1 MTVAALEVQQIDK
14 HFGAL
19 HVARDLSMTLA
30 AGARH
35 ALIGPN
41 GAGKTSFVNLIT
53 GAVRPD
59 SGEVF
64 LAGERITALDLAAR
78 ARRGL
83 GRTFQINQL
92 FRELTVLENVCLPI
106 LERMG
111 HGSRLW
117 RPMGRHTEAIDEA
130 MALIERFQLADV
142 ALETVDSLAYGRQR
156 LLEIVIALGRRPK
169 VLLLDEPAAGVA
181 STEVRLILDA
191 IAQLDPQVAV
201 LIIDH
206 DMDVIFEVANRIT
219 VLVSGAILTEG
230 SPAEIAA
237 DQRVKDVYLGKA
249 NA

>member
-1 MTVAALEVQQIDK
+1 MTVAALEVQRIDK

-19 HVARDLSMTLA
+19 HVARDLSLTLA
-30 AGARH
+30 PGARH

-53 GAVRPD
+53 GAIRPD
-59 SGEVF
+59 AGEVW

-106 LERMG
+106 VERMG
-111 HGSRLW
+111 QGGRLW
-117 RPMGRHTEAIDEA
+117 RPLGRHPAAIDEA

-142 ALETVDSLAYGRQR
+142 ALETVNSLAYGRQR
-156 LLEIVIALGRRPK
+156 LLEIVIALGRKPR

-191 IAQLDPQVAV
+191 IAQLDSQVAV

-206 DMDVIFEVANRIT
+206 DMEVIFEVASRIT
-219 VLVSGAILTEG
+219 VMVSGAILTEG
-230 SPAEIAA
+230 SPAQIAA
-237 DQRVKDVYLGKA
+237 DQRVKDVYLGQSSA
-249 NA
+249 